1 MLTEPLPEAKPSQPR
16 EKMAWLRPLVSL
28 AAAVQFL
35 TIVPPLVRRPFRDD
49 EMGGAVAWF
58 PAVGLAIGGVLLGA
72 HALLAMIL
80 PPPLVAALALTLWVL
95 LTGAIH
101 LDGFLD
107 TCDGLFGGR
116 TPEDRLRIMRDERVG
131 AYAVSGGVL
140 LVLLKFQAIVSLPS
154 ATTGLLLAPAL
165 GRLAI
170 AVAIVAF
177 PYAREFGL
185 GRSMKDHA
193 GWGALAFAGSVALA
207 AAWCL
212 AGPVGLFG
220 AAAVAVLALL
230 AGVFTCR
237 RLPGLTGDIYG
248 AIAEIAEVLALLVL
262 LVGGRA

>member
-1 MLTEPLPEAKPSQPR
+1 MLTEPLPDAKPGEPR
-16 EKMAWLRPLVSL
+16 ETMPWLRPLVSL

-35 TIVPPLVRRPFRDD
+35 TIAPPLVRRLFRDD

-58 PAVGLAIGGVLLGA
+58 PAVGLLIGAVLLGA
-72 HALLAMIL
+72 HTLLAKIL
-80 PPPLVAALALTLWVL
+80 PPPLVAALVLTLWVVL
-95 LTGAIH
+95 AGAIH

-140 LVLLKFQAIVSLPS
+140 LILLKFQAIVSLPS
-154 ATTGLLLAPAL
+154 ATSGLLLAPAL

-185 GRSMKDHA
+185 GRSMKDHS
-193 GWGALAFAGSVALA
+193 GWSTLVFAGVTALA
-207 AAWCL
+207 AAWWL

-220 AAAVAVLALL
+220 VAAVTGLALL
-230 AGVFTCR
+230 AGIFTCR
-237 RLPGLTGDIYG
+237 RLPGLTGDVYG
-248 AIAEIAEVLALLVL
+248 AIGETAELLVL
-262 LVGGRA
+262 LVLIVGGRA